1 MELNIEEIGYRRI
14 AAMALIA
21 GILSVFYS
29 FLMGINM
36 VVSFL
41 AMLLAVFGSYYV
53 FMSFLKEEKP
63 PELLE
68 GESIILRTLDKGRLI
83 FPRGIGKFLGRET
96 QADLSIYLTNRR
108 IIVNSRANGQVL
120 SIPLPSIKNYGKEK
134 KVMTNYIRLSY
145 VDENGKDKD
154 ALMIVGNPDRWIH
167 RMAELGVGMKPG
179 GQTGSREETAKNSD
193 SRDMKKIKKSIV
205 E

>member
-29 FLMGINM
+29 FLMGINL

-53 FMSFLKEEKP
+53 FMSFLEEETP
-63 PELLE
+63 PELPD
-68 GESIILRTLDKGRLI
+68 GEEIVLRTLDKGRLI

-108 IIVNSRANGQVL
+108 IIVNSRTDEVVL
-120 SIPLPSIKNYGKEK
+120 SVPLTSIRKYGKER
-134 KVMTNYIRLSY
+134 KVMASYIRLSY

-167 RMAELGVGMKPG
+167 RMAELGA
-179 GQTGSREETAKNSD
+179 GSKEETPKSNSKD
-193 SRDMKKIKKSIV
+193 LKKIKKSIK